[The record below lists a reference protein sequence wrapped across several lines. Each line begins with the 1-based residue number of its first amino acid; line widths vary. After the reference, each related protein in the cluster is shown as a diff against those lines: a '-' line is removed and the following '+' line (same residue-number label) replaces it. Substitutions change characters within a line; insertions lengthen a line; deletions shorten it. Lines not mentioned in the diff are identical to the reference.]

1 MIDKKKLLLLVLIS
15 FLIFA
20 SKWIASYYL
29 FTESVST
36 KVIFESVTDGYYY
49 FPLVKY
55 LSILDFNNSFN
66 PNFENLGNI
75 MVPFYSIFLHA
86 FFYKLIGNFSF
97 IVVEFFSIFLFLL
110 ILYKIFRHYYSK
122 EISIL
127 FAMIIFTIPVI
138 LSIFPIGDFSYF
150 KIITNNIYNL
160 RFPRPLITTLYL
172 FIFLYFLISIE
183 KIELFSKRNFFLL
196 GIIMAVTLSSF
207 YYYFFLQVSML
218 VLYIIYRY
226 KYSFLDKIL
235 TNWDSLIIFFLVFII
250 ISLPLLINMNFHEED
265 YTRRLGLININI
277 SQKIILLKHYLIGY
291 LKKEFLAFLLISTI
305 YLKFIN
311 SKKIMNYK
319 LINIIF
325 LLFLGSLFAPLLF
338 IVITNKS
345 GILYHFNNTVVISA
359 FLLVFFIILDFFNR
373 LSLNHLNKIVINFI
387 SIVLIVICTFFNLH
401 KTTSV
406 DKPNSIDERLEFNIV
421 TNIILK
427 NYNLSKSTLMT
438 FDNRFMVWSVLN
450 DIEFLNL
457 TNFIMTPK
465 KDTIIENDLIKA
477 FKFLNLNADDF
488 SLFIENKKSSWRYI
502 NYNLSTF
509 LFYKYMAN
517 PIKTFN
523 DSKDFKPD
531 IYNYIKKSSPI
542 NFEQTIIP
550 NDELDRLNNQF
561 SLITLKNFNYP
572 DIVIIN
578 KKNNFLK
585 KIKAINN
592 YCKIFDKK
600 FFILMLKKS
609 PENQC

>member
-1 MIDKKKLLLLVLIS
+1 
-15 FLIFA
+15 
-20 SKWIASYYL
+20 
-29 FTESVST
+29 
-36 KVIFESVTDGYYY
+36 
-49 FPLVKY
+49 
-55 LSILDFNNSFN
+55 
-66 PNFENLGNI
+66 
-75 MVPFYSIFLHA
+75 
-86 FFYKLIGNFSF
+86 
-97 IVVEFFSIFLFLL
+97 
-110 ILYKIFRHYYSK
+110 
-122 EISIL
+122 
-127 FAMIIFTIPVI
+127 
-138 LSIFPIGDFSYF
+138 
-150 KIITNNIYNL
+150 
-160 RFPRPLITTLYL
+160 
-172 FIFLYFLISIE
+172 
-183 KIELFSKRNFFLL
+183 
-196 GIIMAVTLSSF
+196 
-207 YYYFFLQVSML
+207 
-218 VLYIIYRY
+218 
-226 KYSFLDKIL
+226 
-235 TNWDSLIIFFLVFII
+235 
-250 ISLPLLINMNFHEED
+250 
-265 YTRRLGLININI
+265 
-277 SQKIILLKHYLIGY
+277 
-291 LKKEFLAFLLISTI
+291 
-305 YLKFIN
+305 
-311 SKKIMNYK
+311 MNYK

-359 FLLVFFIILDFFNR
+359 FFFFFFIILDFFNR

-488 SLFIENKKSSWRYI
+488 NLFIENKKSSWRYI
-502 NYNLSTF
+502 NYDLSTF

-523 DSKDFKPD
+523 NSKDFKPD

-585 KIKAINN
+585 KIKTIHN